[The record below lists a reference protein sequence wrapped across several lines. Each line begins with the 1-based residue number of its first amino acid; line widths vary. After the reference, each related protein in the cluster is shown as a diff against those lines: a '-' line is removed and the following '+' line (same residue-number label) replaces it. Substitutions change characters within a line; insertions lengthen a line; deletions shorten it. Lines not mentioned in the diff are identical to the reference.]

1 MIPYEDIFD
10 EQSSHTVAAN
20 NIQPNVKKLKVFQIK
35 DEIETVEM
43 DQESWD
49 QNKNFIQDELIRT
62 ELPNQPLEK
71 NLPVVK
77 INLTNL
83 RFNWLKWRRDSVAEW

>member
-1 MIPYEDIFD
+1 MIPRVDLFD
-10 EQSSHTVAAN
+10 EQSSHTVEAN

-49 QNKNFIQDELIRT
+49 QNKDYIQDELIRT
-62 ELPNQPLEK
+62 ELQKMPTK
-71 NLPVVK
+71 NSLPA
-77 INLTNL
+77 IS
-83 RFNWLKWRRDSVAEW
+83 RYGW

>member
-1 MIPYEDIFD
+1 MIPDGDIFD
-10 EQSSHTVAAN
+10 EQSSHTVATN

-49 QNKNFIQDELIRT
+49 QNKDFIQDELIRIGLQKYLLDRT
-62 ELPNQPLEK
+62 IVFLL
-71 NLPVVK
+71 K
-77 INLTNL
+77 IICS
-83 RFNWLKWRRDSVAEW
+83 F